1 MTRSERRSFAP
12 RPLLLSP
19 QEGGA
24 SASTPFA
31 GRTIE
36 RVDDLTRAWS
46 EAEKRLPNGWHLDGL
61 RCAST
66 SLRPEDRSD
75 EWIAVAVNG
84 EGEERRH
91 QAADPLEA
99 LAGLTAS
106 FRAN

>member
-1 MTRSERRSFAP
+1 MPEALAHSGVARLAR
-12 RPLLLSP
+12 
-19 QEGGA
+19 
-24 SASTPFA
+24 
-31 GRTIE
+31 RTIGS
-36 RVDDLTRAWS
+36 VDDLTRAWR
-46 EAEKRLPNGWHLDGL
+46 EAEEHLPKGWHLDGL

-75 EWIAVAVNG
+75 DWIAVAMNG
-84 EGEERRH
+84 DGDERRY